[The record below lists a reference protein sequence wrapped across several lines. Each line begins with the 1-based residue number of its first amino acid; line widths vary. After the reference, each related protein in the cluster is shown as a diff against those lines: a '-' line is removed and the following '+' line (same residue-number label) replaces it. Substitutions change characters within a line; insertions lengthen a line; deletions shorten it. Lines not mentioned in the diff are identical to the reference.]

1 MKFLHPVKALDPV
14 ADALAGTVYS
24 DVINMK
30 NIIRGAF
37 VLHKGV
43 GATGVSTITIEACDD
58 VTPSN
63 TSAIAFEYQKNT
75 TGDTYGAVGKAT
87 ADGVALTAGS
97 SQANVFYVDAARLAK
112 SGYGYVRLKAVESTD
127 SAVLAGI
134 LFIPLEVRDDQ
145 EIPESRIV

>member
-1 MKFLHPVKALDPV
+1 MKYLHPVKALDPV

-37 VLHKGV
+37 VIHKGV
-43 GATGVSTITIEACDD
+43 GATGVSTVTVEACDD

-75 TGDTYGAVGKAT
+75 TGDAFAALGKAT
-87 ADGVALTAGS
+87 SAGVALTAGS
-97 SQANVFYVDAARLAK
+97 SQVNVIYVDAARLGA

-127 SAVLAGI
+127 SPVLAGI

>member
-1 MKFLHPVKALDPV
+1 MKYLHPVKGLDPV
-14 ADALAGTVYS
+14 ADALTGTVYS

-37 VLHKGV
+37 VLYKGV

-58 VTPSN
+58 VVPTN

-75 TGDTYGAVGKAT
+75 SADAFAALGKAT
-87 ADGVALTAGS
+87 SSGVALTAGS
-97 SQANVFYVDAARLAK
+97 SQVNVFYVDAARLGA

-127 SAVLAGI
+127 SPVLAGL
-134 LFIPLEVRDDQ
+134 LFIPLEVREDKDV
-145 EIPESRIV
+145 PESRIV